1 MFFLNL
7 QIITV
12 NFKSQMVIQHVIVRI
27 TKLCS
32 YVNRIAHCRLG
43 YVCPWLQ
50 YEACN
55 DIAADIYTYNC
66 IIIR

>member
-1 MFFLNL
+1 MFLLNL

-32 YVNRIAHCRLG
+32 YVNILLPILK
-43 YVCPWLQ
+43 YYLLQ
-50 YEACN
+50 QRDN
-55 DIAADIYTYNC
+55 MNVTS
-66 IIIR
+66 